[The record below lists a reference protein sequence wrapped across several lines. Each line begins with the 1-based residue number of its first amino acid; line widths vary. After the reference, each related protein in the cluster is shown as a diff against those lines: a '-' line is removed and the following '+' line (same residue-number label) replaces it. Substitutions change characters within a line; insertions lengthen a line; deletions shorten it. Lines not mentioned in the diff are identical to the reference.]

1 MGQLSVW
8 ALRRKQIK
16 YRIRVRPRSP
26 SPSPSSYYLA
36 NRIEPSGREIAGE
49 LGET

>member
-1 MGQLSVW
+1 MGQLSVL
-8 ALRRKQIK
+8 ALRRKEIK

-26 SPSPSSYYLA
+26 SPSPSSSYLA
-36 NRIEPSGREIAGE
+36 NRIEPSGCKSAGE